1 MILIIESDITIR
13 KKLSDLLSRE
23 RVIGIDSVQQL
34 LEMICKFKNRLDV
47 IVADIHQLH
56 EIISK
61 KVVFKLCEKLHIDAP
76 PIVGIYKDGDQ
87 KIKEVFEKNDIG
99 YRLLRYNGKDSSFP
113 EQYIETIKEVYPEVH
128 ADLEKAREIWLE
140 EKKNDDLVDIR
151 KWIEEEGFLEIVDN
165 MKIGESEKKVNID
178 KSKIK
183 KPRKD
188 YKKLYFEIKEKYDE
202 LLKYVKELAD
212 SV

>member
-61 KVVFKLCEKLHIDAP
+61 KVVFKLCEKLHINAP

-140 EKKNDDLVDIR
+140 EKKDDDLVDIR
-151 KWIEEEGFLEIVDN
+151 KWIDEEGFLEIVDN

>member
-23 RVIGIDSVQQL
+23 RIIGIDTVQQL
-34 LEMICKFKNRLDV
+34 LEMICKFKSRLDV
-47 IVADIHQLH
+47 VVVDIHQLH

-61 KVVFKLCEKLHIDAP
+61 KVVFRLCEKLHIDAP

-87 KIKEVFEKNDIG
+87 KTKEVFGKNNIG
-99 YRLLRYNGKDSSFP
+99 YRILKYDDKDSNFP
-113 EQYIETIKEVYPEVH
+113 EQYIETIKEVYPGVH

-140 EKKNDDLVDIR
+140 KKEDDGLVDIR
-151 KWIEEEGFLEIVDN
+151 KWIEEEGFLEIVDK

-178 KSKIK
+178 QSKTK
-183 KPRKD
+183 TSRKN
-188 YKKLYFEIKEKYDE
+188 YKKLYFELKEKYDE